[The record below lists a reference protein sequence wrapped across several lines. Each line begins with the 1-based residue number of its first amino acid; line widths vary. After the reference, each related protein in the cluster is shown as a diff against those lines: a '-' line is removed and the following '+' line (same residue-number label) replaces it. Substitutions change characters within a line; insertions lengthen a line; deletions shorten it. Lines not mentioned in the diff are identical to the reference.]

1 MLGSSP
7 AGFTASRH
15 SGSRLVNPF
24 CFVAMF
30 GQKQS
35 IDSTQIAEA
44 QGSQS
49 QLRVDVTGKYLV
61 DPNSFMP

>member
-1 MLGSSP
+1 
-7 AGFTASRH
+7 
-15 SGSRLVNPF
+15 
-24 CFVAMF
+24 MF

-35 IDSTQIAEA
+35 MDSTQIAEA

-61 DPNSFMP
+61 DPKSFIP